1 MHVHL
6 RPIHSALVLL
16 HAARPRL
23 PMTLRHLLFLVLAA
37 GVSADANADIHAAIN
52 EGNFDAFKSALS
64 AGADLNARAAQA
76 GMQTPLMH
84 AVLGGQDQMVE
95 HLLGIDGVDVT
106 VPEQDGYTPM
116 HGAGFQGRAAIA
128 RMLVAHG
135 VSATDVHKDGYQ
147 PIHRACWGR
156 EQRHAD
162 TVAALIEA
170 GVDPG
175 VKSESGMACADMT
188 QNEATRAALRA
199 ATDAKKEL

>member
-1 MHVHL
+1 MKFL
-6 RPIHSALVLL
+6 LVLV
-16 HAARPRL
+16 A
-23 PMTLRHLLFLVLAA
+23 LAA
-37 GVSADANADIHAAIN
+37 AVKGDANADVHAAIN
-52 EGNFDAFKSALS
+52 AGNFEAFKSALS
-64 AGADLNARAAQA
+64 AGADLNTRAAQA

-95 HLLGIDGVDVT
+95 HLLGMDGGDVT
-106 VPEQDGYTPM
+106 VTEQDGYTPM
-116 HGAGFQGRAAIA
+116 HGAGFQGRAGIA
-128 RMLVAHG
+128 RMLIAHG

-175 VKSESGMACADMT
+175 VKSTSGKACADMT
-188 QNEATRAALRA
+188 QNAATRAVLQA
-199 ATDAKKEL
+199 AGKEL